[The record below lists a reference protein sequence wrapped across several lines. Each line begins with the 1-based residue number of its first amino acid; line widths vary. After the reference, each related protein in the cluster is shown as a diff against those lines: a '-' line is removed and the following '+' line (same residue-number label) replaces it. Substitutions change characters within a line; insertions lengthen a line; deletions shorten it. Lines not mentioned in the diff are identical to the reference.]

1 MICTTS
7 LLLYGIYIKFTSA
20 VPPLLLP
27 SSGPPSRQSAHINM
41 YKSLFGGKTELRNGK
56 ESLKGL
62 TSLASSRDRRQSTH
76 NPPGEGQE
84 RPENKITNQLFLVE
98 DVTCSSDVSPER
110 KTQNEVRDV
119 DFLHFVTPDV
129 L

>member
-27 SSGPPSRQSAHINM
+27 SSGPPSRRSARINM
-41 YKSLFGGKTELRNGK
+41 YKSLFGGKIEFRNRK

-62 TSLASSRDRRQSTH
+62 TSLASLDRRQSTH

-84 RPENKITNQLFLVE
+84 HPENEITNQLFLVE
-98 DVTCSSDVSPER
+98 DVTCSSHSMKSEMNANSHSVWISLMW
-110 KTQNEVRDV
+110 T
-119 DFLHFVTPDV
+119 FYSL
-129 L
+129 